1 VAPRRRRWQVV
12 AGLALAALVVAVAFL
27 YLDPQARY
35 ERWRRAH
42 AADVAAYGRFLAANG
57 VAGVVPMPQLLHTAR
72 NWRTCGDEFAV
83 PPRASWPA
91 MVPTLRLLAEL
102 RREGIL
108 AGPTRVAS
116 AWRSPEMN
124 ACAGGAPSSRHLGNG
139 AIDLDWDA
147 PADGLERLCA
157 AWGGEAGERHAW
169 GLGFYTRERIHLDT
183 GGWRTWGHDHH
194 AATSL
199 CVAGPG

>member
-1 VAPRRRRWQVV
+1 MAAPRIPRVVV
-12 AGLALAALVVAVAFL
+12 AGLCLAVLLAACATLFEP
-27 YLDPQARY
+27 DPRQRY
-35 ERWRRAH
+35 DRWHRTH
-42 AADVAAYGRFLAANG
+42 AADVAAYGRFLEANG

-72 NWRTCGDEFAV
+72 NWRDCGDEFAV
-83 PPRASWPA
+83 PPRAMWPA

-108 AGPTRVAS
+108 TGATRIAS

-124 ACAGGAPSSRHLGNG
+124 ACAGGAARSRHLGNG
-139 AIDLDWDA
+139 ALDLDWDA
-147 PADGLERLCA
+147 PPDGLARLCA
-157 AWGGEAGERHAW
+157 AWGNTGGRHAW

-183 GGWRTWGHDHH
+183 GGYRTWGHDHH
-194 AATSL
+194 SGTSL

>member
-1 VAPRRRRWQVV
+1 MLW
-12 AGLALAALVVAVAFL
+12 
-27 YLDPQARY
+27 Y
-35 ERWRRAH
+35 RAH
-42 AADVAAYGRFLAANG
+42 AAEVIAYQRFLDANG
-57 VAGVVPMPQLLHTAR
+57 VGGLVPMPHLLRTAR
-72 NWRTCGDEFAV
+72 DWRTCGDEFAM
-83 PPRASWPA
+83 PPRAQWPA

-102 RREGIL
+102 RRSGVL
-108 AGPTRVAS
+108 TGATQVKS

-124 ACAGGAPSSRHLGNG
+124 ACAGGGARSKHLVNG

-147 PADGLERLCA
+147 PPDGLERLCA
-157 AWGGEAGERHAW
+157 AWGGEAGARHAW

>member
-1 VAPRRRRWQVV
+1 VASRPLRLLVLP
-12 AGLALAALVVAVAFL
+12 GLACAFL
-27 YLDPQARY
+27 LGACAMLGPGPRARY
-35 ERWRRAH
+35 DRWHRAH
-42 AADVAAYGRFLAANG
+42 AAEVADYGRFLQANG
-57 VAGVVPMPQLLHTAR
+57 VDGVVPMPQLLHTAR
-72 NWRTCGDEFAV
+72 NWRRCGDEFAV
-83 PPRASWPA
+83 PPRESWPA

-102 RREGIL
+102 RRDGIL
-108 AGPTRVAS
+108 TGATRVAS

-124 ACAGGAPSSRHLGNG
+124 ACAGGAASSRHLKNG

-147 PADGLERLCA
+147 PADGLGRLCA
-157 AWGGEAGERHAW
+157 AWGGDAGERHAW

-194 AATSL
+194 SGTSF